1 MSCPPAPSLPQPGS
15 IVEAALEGGGTPPVR
30 RYGNPDG
37 PRLLMSHGDGLAI
50 DLYYPS
56 WSLLL
61 DDFDVIVFDLRNHGA
76 NPPGDLA
83 RHTIPTFCRDLEAV
97 GQAVDRTFGVRP
109 RAGIYHSVS
118 CPDPSRPAREAAGMR
133 PVGAGVP
140 RTERVQPALKSFP
153 TGASC
158 RGNR

>member
-1 MSCPPAPSLPQPGS
+1 MSCPPAPSLSQPGS

-30 RYGNPDG
+30 HYGNPDG

-76 NPPGDLA
+76 NL
-83 RHTIPTFCRDLEAV
+83 
-97 GQAVDRTFGVRP
+97 
-109 RAGIYHSVS
+109 RAIWRGT
-118 CPDPSRPAREAAGMR
+118 PSRPSAVIWRPLAKQWTAPSEYGRERASTTPFPARTHLAQLEKPPECVRLALEFLGR
-133 PVGAGVP
+133 SGFSP
-140 RTERVQPALKSFP
+140 R
-153 TGASC
+153 
-158 RGNR
+158 